1 MPYIAGG
8 RVHGSRPIDG
18 LGSVKD
24 LFWGVLNFC
33 YLFFLSLV
41 SPNSSP
47 SRVTGN
53 GQTAPRTAGRR
64 IGGFGGRGSGGAAP
78 PPMGGGGG

>member
-1 MPYIAGG
+1 MPYVSGG
-8 RVHGSRPIDG
+8 RVHDSRPIDG

-41 SPNSSP
+41 SPSSSP
-47 SRVTGN
+47 SRIGGN
-53 GQTAPRTAGRR
+53 GQSAPKAPKRR
-64 IGGFGGRGSGGAAP
+64 MGGFGGGRGSGPTP
-78 PPMGGGGG
+78 PPMGGGG